1 MAGLA
6 GIDLEHPVMNAA
18 GTCKSMADVEAF
30 ARSAVAAVMVG
41 SITVHARAGNTGN
54 VYWPGPSYSV
64 NALGLPNRGLD
75 YYAEHL
81 PRMVSTA
88 HAAGKPLVVSVA
100 GFDVA
105 EYRQLV
111 EAVAPTGVD
120 LIEVNLACPNVW
132 DGGAQKRIACFDP
145 NQTAA
150 ICAAVGDAL
159 SARAAEGAPAV
170 PYGVK
175 ISPFS
180 DPAALGELAALLG
193 DLAAAGPVGSA
204 GLVGS
209 AGPRFVTAVNTFPN
223 ALVLDAGHRPV
234 IDVELAG
241 LSGPALR
248 PIGLGQVRQLRR
260 LLPDTVDVVGV
271 GGIGEGWHVA
281 EYLRAGAVAVQAAT
295 AFWNR
300 GEDPSVFGTILS
312 GWADLDVADLGARD
326 DLPVS

>member
-1 MAGLA
+1 MTALAALA

-18 GTCKSMADVEAF
+18 GTCKSLADVEAF
-30 ARSAVAAVMVG
+30 ARSAVAAIVVG
-41 SITVHARAGNTGN
+41 SITVRARPGNAGN

-75 YYAEHL
+75 YYGEAL
-81 PRMVSTA
+81 PRMVEMA
-88 HAAGKPLVVSVA
+88 HGAGKPIVVSVA

-105 EYRQLV
+105 EYRRLV
-111 EAVAPTGVD
+111 DVVAPTGVD

-145 NQTAA
+145 GQTAA

-159 SARAAEGAPAV
+159 QTGAGSGV

-180 DPAALGELAALLG
+180 DPAALADLAALLG
-193 DLAAAGPVGSA
+193 AAAV
-204 GLVGS
+204 
-209 AGPRFVTAVNTFPN
+209 GPRFVTAVNTFPN
-223 ALVLDAGHRPV
+223 ALVVDAEHRPV

-241 LSGPALR
+241 LSGPALK
-248 PIGLGQVRQLRR
+248 PVGLGQVRQLRR
-260 LLPDTVDVVGV
+260 LLPDTVDIVGAGGV
-271 GGIGEGWHVA
+271 GEGRDVA

-300 GEDPSVFGTILS
+300 GEDPSVFGSILS
-312 GWADLDVADLGARD
+312 GWADLDVEDGLAV
-326 DLPVS
+326 P